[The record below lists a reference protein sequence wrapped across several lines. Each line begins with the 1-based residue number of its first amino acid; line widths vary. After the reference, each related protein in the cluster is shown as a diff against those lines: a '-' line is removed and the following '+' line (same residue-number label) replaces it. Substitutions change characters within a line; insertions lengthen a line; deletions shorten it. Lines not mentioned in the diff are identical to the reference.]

1 MKHIITYILLA
12 INILAISVLSALFLD
27 YKDINESKITMLKLE
42 IADLKNQTE
51 QDYND
56 RWESL
61 VELINALIE
70 EFDIH
75 KQAIQVIAD
84 EVDNN
89 TAKINKIV
97 EIADQQFKFLYNIN
111 WYEY

>member
-1 MKHIITYILLA
+1 MKHTITYIFLA

-27 YKDINESKITMLKLE
+27 YKDVNESKITMLNLE
-42 IADLKNQTE
+42 IVDLKQKTE

-61 VELINALIE
+61 VELTNALIE